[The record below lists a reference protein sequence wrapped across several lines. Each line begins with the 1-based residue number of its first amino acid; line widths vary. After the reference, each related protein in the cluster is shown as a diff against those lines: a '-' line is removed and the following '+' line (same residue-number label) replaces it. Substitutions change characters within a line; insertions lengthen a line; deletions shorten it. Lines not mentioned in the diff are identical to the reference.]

1 MAAGFGI
8 LQIVDYMTRLG
19 LRIACTNEE
28 EETVELA
35 FHASHGQWRMIIG
48 LQHSDEARKLIL
60 LVPHFSGVT
69 NRKRLECLEALMAVN
84 YRITMGKF
92 GLDLDDGEIRLE
104 EAVPLA
110 TESIS
115 FEQFQ
120 LVFGTMMQT
129 VATYYSLIPRILY
142 GNLSAQEALEACE
155 SEFLQGVETA
165 QSRNPTRDASVVEP
179 EPEPPAAPAAPPEL
193 NASDVL
199 AEISRM
205 LDEKNE
211 QE

>member
-1 MAAGFGI
+1 MAASFGI
-8 LQIVDYMTRLG
+8 PQIVDYLTRVG
-19 LRIACTNEE
+19 LRIACINSE

-60 LVPHFSGVT
+60 VVPHISGVT
-69 NRKRLECLEALMAVN
+69 TRKRLECLEALMAVN
-84 YRITMGKF
+84 YRITIGKF

-110 TESIS
+110 NEGIS

-142 GNLSAQEALEACE
+142 GNLNAQEALEACE
-155 SEFLQGVETA
+155 AEFMQGVETA
-165 QSRNPTRDASVVEP
+165 QLRNPTRDAGVVAP
-179 EPEPPAAPAAPPEL
+179 EPEPPTAPAVPPEL

-205 LDEKNE
+205 LDEKKE

>member
-1 MAAGFGI
+1 MAASFGI
-8 LQIVDYMTRLG
+8 PQIVDYLTRLG
-19 LRIACTNEE
+19 LRIASVNAE

-35 FHASHGQWRMIIG
+35 FHASHGQWRLIVG
-48 LQHSDEARKLIL
+48 LQQSDEARKLIL
-60 LVPHFSGVT
+60 VVPHISGVT

-92 GLDLDDGEIRLE
+92 GLDLEDGEIRLE

-110 TESIS
+110 NDGIS

-120 LVFGTMMQT
+120 LVFGTLMQT

-142 GNLSAQEALEACE
+142 GNLSAQEALDACE
-155 SEFLQGVETA
+155 EEFMQGVETGQA
-165 QSRNPTRDASVVEP
+165 HNATKDAAA
-179 EPEPPAAPAAPPEL
+179 PEPPAAPAIPPEL

-205 LDEKNE
+205 LDEKKE